1 MIKLFAADM
10 DGTLLG
16 ADHQISARTVQAIK
30 DLESAGIEFMIATG
44 RDYHSSGWLLK
55 ETGISC
61 RRINLNGAA
70 IYDRDG
76 SIMYSQPM
84 DTEVTLDFMKFL
96 DSQQVEYS
104 VMSGDYFYVADVD
117 EFFRRINSFTGQKH
131 TNDTENDDNIT
142 NAQLAQQFGNAKSL
156 EEWNPD
162 KDIPLKMMVISSAQD
177 KLARVRYEWKH
188 HDLLDI
194 TSSGRDNLEI
204 THRQAQ
210 KGLALKR
217 YITDK
222 DYGLDQV
229 ATIGDSLNDRS
240 MLEVTH
246 NSYAMANA
254 PDNIKKIATFQ
265 APPNYEDGVAQVIE
279 SILRK
284 L

>member
-16 ADHQISARTVQAIK
+16 ADHQISPRTVQAIK

-44 RDYHSSGWLLK
+44 RDYYSSQWLLK
-55 ETGISC
+55 DTGITS

-76 SIMYSQPM
+76 SLLYSQPM
-84 DTEVTLDFMKFL
+84 DTDVTFDFMKYL
-96 DSQQVEYS
+96 DKQRIEFM
-104 VMSGDYFYVADVD
+104 VMGGSYFYVADVD
-117 EFFRRINSFTGQKH
+117 EFFRRINSFTGQDH
-131 TNDTENDDNIT
+131 SNDDRDDIT
-142 NAQLAQQFGNAKSL
+142 NAQLAQQFGNVKSL

-162 KDIPLKMMVISSAQD
+162 QETPFKMLVVSSQKDQLD
-177 KLARVRYEWKH
+177 RVRFEWRD

-194 TSSGRDNLEI
+194 TSSGPDNLEI
-204 THRQAQ
+204 THRDAQ

-217 YITDK
+217 YISNK

-240 MLEVTH
+240 MLEMTH
-246 NSYAMANA
+246 YSYAMANA
-254 PDNIKKIATFQ
+254 PENIKKIANYQ
-265 APPNYEDGVAQVIE
+265 APANYEDGVAQVIE